1 MTAATRRRQQRVRK
15 RTDPKPG
22 KESWLIVGPDGELLR
37 ELTYGEGATLSVA
50 QNIMK
55 AYIEPGDEIT
65 VQWKA
70 LFGEPETLYRLVRGA
85 DGDLITFTA

>member
-1 MTAATRRRQQRVRK
+1 MTATTRRRQQRIRK

-50 QNIMK
+50 QNLMK
-55 AYIEPGDEIT
+55 QYTDEGDEIT

-70 LFGEPETLYRLVRGA
+70 LFGEPDELYRIVREE
-85 DGDLITFTA
+85 DGSISTWRL